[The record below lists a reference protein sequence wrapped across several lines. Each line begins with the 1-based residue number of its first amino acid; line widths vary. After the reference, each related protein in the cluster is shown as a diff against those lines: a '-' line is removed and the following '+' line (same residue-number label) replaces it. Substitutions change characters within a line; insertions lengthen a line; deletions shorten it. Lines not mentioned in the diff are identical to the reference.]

1 MVKKTHGYTLVE
13 LLIVS
18 AILALILSMG
28 STLLVRI
35 NTFMRVSVG
44 KIETQRDVRNVMT
57 LITQEIRRAK
67 ASQITLSR
75 ADATQPPYSKITFQ
89 NYLGETVSIW
99 QSGRT
104 LSLLKNGSTGILSKN
119 LRSLIFSFP
128 STDDMTL
135 LTILLTIEKSDGSG
149 RTQSLQL
156 GGETVRILND

>member
-1 MVKKTHGYTLVE
+1 MVKKPNGYTLVE

-75 ADATQPPYSKITFQ
+75 GDATQPPYSKITFQ

-128 STDDMTL
+128 STDDMPL